1 MKVANIKVNQNSVA
15 VHLIG
20 TDHKLIPS
28 LLSALR
34 NNKFTMSTLKAS
46 IERIELFS
54 AEAILYGDNGT
65 KARIPIF

>member
-1 MKVANIKVNQNSVA
+1 MNVANIKVNQNNVA

-34 NNKFTMSTLKAS
+34 HNKLTLTALRAS